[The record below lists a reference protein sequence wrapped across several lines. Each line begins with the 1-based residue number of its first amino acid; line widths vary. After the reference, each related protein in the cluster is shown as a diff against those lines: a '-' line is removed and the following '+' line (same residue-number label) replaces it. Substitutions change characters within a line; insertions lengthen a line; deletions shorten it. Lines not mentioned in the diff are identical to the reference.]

1 MNGRGFN
8 IAHQKFSVDIDI
20 EAHAV
25 KGRTV
30 LTLVPTDP
38 ELRSVVLDA
47 RRMRILRVLVDGH
60 SATFRHLDTL
70 NNPPNAHISWSAPQA
85 HLYRSK
91 LQEHLNPNGPG
102 DLVVEL
108 PGETVVKDAEA
119 SGFMGNAAGGDE
131 KSYEALTVEIEYETL
146 GRPEGLNFV
155 GGRGSGIPRSHW
167 HAYTTQS
174 PIGQATST
182 WLPCVDGLWSL
193 STWEMEFV
201 VLKVVDDSD
210 SEDLEL
216 VVVGN
221 STQPT
226 QVAHPTD
233 PKKKLVKFEMF
244 SPVSSQHIGFA
255 VGAFAAVQLQVGTDQ
270 TTNENGQQSERAV
283 PITVYSLPDR
293 QGDVGY
299 SCGIFQKAMDFF
311 TREVG
316 SFPFQSYSIC
326 FVSEMPYD
334 VVDAIS
340 LNICSDRLLFSS
352 QAIEPLFE
360 EGELL
365 IRGLAA
371 QWSGVNIVP
380 YNWSDLWLTEG
391 IALFMTR
398 AFIRQL
404 MGTNEFRYRIRRAN
418 EMLVDEDI
426 GRPAL
431 SDATAFQFPLI
442 PDDLSFIRLKAPLI
456 LYILDRRLTKT
467 DRSLGIKR
475 VLSRLFLQGMSGELS
490 GCIKT
495 YHFQKLC
502 ERVAHHRLDTF
513 FSEWIY
519 SAGYPIFRVTQRFNK
534 KRMFIEMGIGQVHS
548 RELPPEV
555 LRAPE
560 FLDRAVQT
568 ILHDSPKVPA
578 VFLGPMTIR
587 IHEADGTP
595 YEHVVQ
601 LKESFTKLDIQYNTK
616 YKRLRRAQKFRI
628 GGDIKCLGDVLMSDK
643 DIDEWRLSDWGEGD
657 EDEYM
662 FNEAFEW
669 LRVDADFEWLGRMFV
684 GQPDYMY
691 ASQLQQ
697 DRDVVAQ
704 VDAVEYFATQP
715 PSPIYSSILTRTL
728 MDRRYYYGVRVRAA
742 LGLSKCATEHI
753 NFLGKFHLFKC
764 FQQLFCFEDSLVPR
778 ANDFTDIPQYFV
790 QKAIPQALALIR
802 DLNGRCPL
810 DVAQFLLDL
819 IRYNEN
825 SGNPYSDSAYLA
837 SLIRAVVTTL
847 RPLQPEDIVDTNDP
861 QVQAFVAR
869 VTAEIDKCQRLDRWL
884 PSRNYQLMTTAVEMD
899 EVLIRLGYGRP
910 RFDKLVLSTQ
920 PGSPTP
926 VRLVSFQTLLNL
938 GGYRREALMKYV
950 IQTALLDQ
958 AADIRLGILRC
969 LATMSGEIA
978 LHGEYAAAAPQK
990 AESAQEL
997 LQQRQET
1004 LARGSVIT
1012 AIPLLRKEM
1021 NSKTALSQNL
1031 WVGILS
1037 PLTGAYERRR
1047 LLELC
1052 LVLYE
1057 PSNSLIVTLPTP
1069 KLHRLSMKRRH
1080 DFYMVAKYRSVLK
1093 KHRSSLVQ
1101 HDDAPKLKLKLK

>member
-1 MNGRGFN
+1 MSGRGFSV
-8 IAHQKFSVDIDI
+8 AHQKFSVDVDI
-20 EAHAV
+20 GSRTLR
-25 KGRTV
+25 GRTV

-47 RRMRILRVLVDGH
+47 RRMRILKVLVDDCP
-60 SATFRHLDTL
+60 ATFDHSDSL
-70 NNPPNAHISWSAPQA
+70 NDPPKSHESWSAPQS

-91 LQEHLNPNGPG
+91 LQEHLNAGDPG

-108 PGETVVKDAEA
+108 PGEIVVKDGEATGYIGSTPGAE
-119 SGFMGNAAGGDE
+119 E
-131 KSYEALTVEIEYETL
+131 VSYAPLTVEIEYETL
-146 GRPEGLNFV
+146 GRLEGLNFV
-155 GGRGSGIPRSHW
+155 GGEGSSVPRAQW

-174 PIGQATST
+174 PIGHATST

-193 STWEMEFV
+193 STWEMEFIV
-201 VLKVVDDSD
+201 PKVVDDTD
-210 SEDLEL
+210 SEDLEM

-226 QVAHPTD
+226 QVAHPSDST
-233 PKKKLVKFEMF
+233 KKLVKFEMF
-244 SPVSSQHIGFA
+244 APVSSQHIGFA
-255 VGAFAAVQLQVGTDQ
+255 VGAFTPTQLQVGTDQ
-270 TTNENGQQSERAV
+270 TSNENGQQSERAV
-283 PITVYSLPDR
+283 PITIYSLPGR
-293 QGDVGY
+293 QGDVMY
-299 SCGIFQKAMDFF
+299 SCGIYQRAMDFF
-311 TREVG
+311 TREFG
-316 SFPFQSYSIC
+316 SFPFQSYSVC
-326 FVSEMPYD
+326 FVSEMPFD

-352 QAIEPLFE
+352 QEIEPLFVE
-360 EGELL
+360 ADALV
-365 IRGLAA
+365 RGLAA

-380 YNWSDLWLTEG
+380 HQWSDLWLTEG

-404 MGTNEFRYRIRRAN
+404 MGTNEFRYRMRRAN
-418 EMLVDEDI
+418 EMLVNEDI
-426 GRPAL
+426 QRPAI
-431 SDATAFQFPLI
+431 SDSSAFQFPLV
-442 PDDLSFIRLKAPLI
+442 PDDLRFLRLKAPLV

-490 GCIKT
+490 GRIKT
-495 YHFQKLC
+495 HHFQKLC

-555 LRAPE
+555 LRSPE
-560 FLDRAVQT
+560 FLDRAVQS
-568 ILHDSPKVPA
+568 ILHDSSKLPP

-778 ANDFTDIPQYFV
+778 ANDFSDIPQYFV

-802 DLNGRCPL
+802 DLNGQCPR
-810 DVAQFLLDL
+810 DVSSFLLDL

-847 RPLQPEDIVDTNDP
+847 RPLQPEDIVDTTDP
-861 QVQAFVAR
+861 HVRAFVAR

-884 PSRNYQLMTTAVEMD
+884 PSRNYQLMTTALEMD
-899 EVLIRLGYGRP
+899 ELLIRLGYGRP
-910 RFDKLVLSTQ
+910 RLDKLVLSTK

-926 VRLVSFQTLLNL
+926 VRLVAFQTLLNL
-938 GGYRREALMKYV
+938 GGYRRETLMKYV
-950 IQTALLDQ
+950 IQTVLQDP
-958 AADIRLGILRC
+958 AADVRCGVLRC
-969 LATMSGEIA
+969 LATMVGEVA
-978 LHGEYAAAAPQK
+978 LNGEYTATAPK
-990 AESAQEL
+990 RAESAQDL
-997 LQQRQET
+997 LQQRQES
-1004 LARGSVIT
+1004 LARGSVKT
-1012 AIPLLRKEM
+1012 AIPLLRNEM
-1021 NSKTALSQNL
+1021 KAYTALSQNL
-1031 WVGILS
+1031 WAALLS

-1052 LVLYE
+1052 LVLFE
-1057 PSNSLIVTLPTP
+1057 PKDSLIVTLPTP
-1069 KLHRLSMKRRH
+1069 KLHRLCMKRRN
-1080 DFYMVAKYRSVLK
+1080 DFYMVVKYRSVLK
-1093 KHRSSLVQ
+1093 KHRPALLQS
-1101 HDDAPKLKLKLK
+1101 DDAPKLKLKLK